1 MLTTWAAD
9 VTTWAV
15 DLKDVGAVYPWQG
28 SEVIMVI
35 AAVAFWV
42 IWHIW
47 QIGHENRTY
56 TDEINEFGSTT
67 EKLNEA
73 LSKNH
78 DD

>member
-28 SEVIMVI
+28 AEFIMVI
-35 AAVAFWV
+35 VAVALWI

-47 QIGHENRTY
+47 QIGHENQAY
-56 TDEINEFGSTT
+56 QDEIEKYGNTQ
-67 EKLNEA
+67 EKLQKA
-73 LSKNH
+73 LKKYH

>member
-15 DLKDVGAVYPWQG
+15 DLKDVGPVYPWQG

-35 AAVAFWV
+35 VAVALWI

-47 QIGHENRTY
+47 QLSHESQTLK
-56 TDEINEFGSTT
+56 DEVKEYADTP
-67 EKLNEA
+67 EKLREA
-73 LSKNH
+73 LKKYH